1 MDRDSYRA
9 IARPWYGSRRWKA
22 RRLAQLQAE
31 PLCAYCLREGKV
43 TPAKVADHKTPH
55 RGDEDLFWN
64 GELQS
69 LCKPHHDSDKQREE
83 RGGRPRVQIGDDGW
97 PVE

>member
-9 IARPWYGSRRWKA
+9 LARPWYGSRRWKA
-22 RRLAQLQAE
+22 RRLAQLHAE
-31 PLCAYCLREGKV
+31 PLCAYCLKAGKV
-43 TPAKVADHKTPH
+43 TPANVADHKIPH

-69 LCKPHHDSDKQREE
+69 LCSPCHNIDKQREE
-83 RGGRPRVQIGDDGW
+83 RGSRPRVQIGDDGW
-97 PVE
+97 PIA